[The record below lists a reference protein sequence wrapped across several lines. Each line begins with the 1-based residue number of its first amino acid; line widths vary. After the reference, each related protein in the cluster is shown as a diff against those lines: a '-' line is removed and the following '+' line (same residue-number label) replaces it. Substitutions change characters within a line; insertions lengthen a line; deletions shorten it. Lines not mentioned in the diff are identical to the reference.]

1 MSCVCWPTHC
11 AILQSRHHITEQTKA
26 FLGDDYKY
34 EVVRKV
40 DDPVIQEMRLKTFLI
55 VPGGSSVKRAHKNA
69 ATRNLNVARVTTYDG
84 QRATPPSK
92 RSSLSQGT
100 ATKVSMSYKT
110 GPARN
115 EFFSASTKKNVKTGV
130 CPIL

>member
-1 MSCVCWPTHC
+1 MIIYYISLCFTITHH
-11 AILQSRHHITEQTKA
+11 LSFTYGFRKVHITEQTKA
-26 FLGDDYKY
+26 FLGDDYMY

-100 ATKVSMSYKT
+100 ATKVSMS
-110 GPARN
+110 
-115 EFFSASTKKNVKTGV
+115 
-130 CPIL
+130 